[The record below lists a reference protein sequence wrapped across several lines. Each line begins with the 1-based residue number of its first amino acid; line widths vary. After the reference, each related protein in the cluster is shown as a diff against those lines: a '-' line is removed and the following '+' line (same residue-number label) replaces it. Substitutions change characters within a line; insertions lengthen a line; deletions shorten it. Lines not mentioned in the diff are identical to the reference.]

1 MLDLLREL
9 RLRDKLTPSRNPE
22 ASWCCIFLPALIGYF
37 MLLTKLL
44 NTKPAIGS
52 FEILQPSFNKLLYPD
67 VKSMEIIAS
76 GMLWTEGPLY
86 IDDESAGIKYLLY
99 SDTRHNRVYRW
110 EEGKG
115 FFTVG
120 KTLYMLNSGCRNASF
135 CDTMY
140 EPGSN
145 GLLRLATSPGATKAA
160 SSLPTSIDLLVCQ
173 HGERSISF
181 IRENGTRSY
190 LATHDKKGRR
200 LNSPNDLIWSPDGNL
215 YFTDPPY
222 GLYNLNKDDE
232 LVEQEIPYSGVY
244 MIRGSDIQDSLRSG
258 IPTPKVT
265 LLDNK
270 LSRPNGLGFSPD
282 FSKLYISNSD
292 ENNPIWKVYDIND
305 DGTVKNE
312 RIFFNATDL
321 IIQDKK
327 QNRFSYVGLPD
338 GLVVDIEGNVFAS
351 GPGGILVIS
360 SKGELIGRIN
370 IDRPVS
376 NLAFGGDGR
385 LYITATDLVVRF
397 YIKTKPIRVL
407 TKHK

>member
-9 RLRDKLTPSRNPE
+9 RLKDKLLPSRNPE
-22 ASWCCIFLPALIGYF
+22 GSWCCIFLPALIGYF

-52 FEILQPSFNKLLYPD
+52 FEIIQPSFQKLLYSD
-67 VKSMEIIAS
+67 VKSMELIAS
-76 GMLWTEGPLY
+76 GMKWTEGPLY
-86 IDDESAGIKYLLY
+86 INDENAGIKYLLY
-99 SDTRHNRVYRW
+99 SDTRENRIYRW

-120 KTLYMLNSGCRNASF
+120 KTLYMLNSGCRNSAF
-135 CDTMY
+135 CNTMY

-160 SSLPTSIDLLVCQ
+160 ASLPTSIDLLVCQ
-173 HGERSISF
+173 HGERAISF
-181 IRENGTRSY
+181 IRENGTRAY
-190 LATHDKKGRR
+190 LVTHDKKGRR
-200 LNSPNDLIWSPDGNL
+200 FNSPNDLIWSPDGNL

-244 MIRGSDIQDSLRSG
+244 MIRAADIWSSLESG

-270 LSRPNGLGFSPD
+270 LSRPNGIGFSPD
-282 FSKLYISNSD
+282 FSKLYVANSD

-312 RIFFNATDL
+312 RIFFNATD
-321 IIQDKK
+321 IMIQDKEK
-327 QNRFSYVGLPD
+327 NRFSYVGVPD
-338 GLVVDIEGNVFAS
+338 GLKVDIEGNVFAS

-360 SKGELIGRIN
+360 PKGELIGRI
-370 IDRPVS
+370 IMDRPVS
-376 NLAFGGDGR
+376 NLAFGADSR
-385 LYITATDLVVRF
+385 LYITATDVVVRF
-397 YIKTKPIRVL
+397 LIKTKPIRVI